1 MMSEAPRPLVLIVD
15 DQEIMLQFCERLL
28 GDEFR
33 FLRVADAVAAKQV
46 LAQRDD
52 IAGMLLDR
60 DFSHAD
66 PTRLIG
72 PVPDVRREGLHIL
85 QWLRADYPRLPVLMV
100 TGHRDQQAALEA
112 ADLRADYL
120 VWNDVVADAQILL
133 ARLRRAMHADSGE
146 ADEAMQAF
154 RARGVIGES
163 PEFRRMLV
171 ALYRV
176 AFDESPVLLLGET
189 GTGKDVLAAA
199 VHFLSRDH
207 TRPFVHVN
215 VATLAPSL
223 IESELFGHER
233 GAFTD
238 ARTARPGLLRLAH
251 NGTLFLNEIADLAP
265 ELQAKLLTVL
275 ERREVV
281 PVGGER
287 PVPTHFRLI
296 AATSRD
302 LHRLTENG
310 QFRRDLY
317 YRLAWNTV
325 EIPPLRERRDDIP
338 RLVQHCLQRI
348 AARGGTV
355 TSLTRE
361 ASAHLQSL
369 DWHGNVRE
377 LEAVVEAACAAA
389 DYVVT
394 LMDVNDV
401 IARNEGRRRPGAAWY
416 DGGEVGAGTVDTA
429 LALSLPD
436 DRKKNEELL
445 FREIDFE
452 TLRYRYVN
460 CLLRLTGNNV
470 RRVAEI
476 SGVGRTTLFEW
487 LRRWRETGGPAAGA

>member
-1 MMSEAPRPLVLIVD
+1 MSETQRPLVLIVD

-28 GDEFR
+28 GDEFC
-33 FLRVADAVAAKQV
+33 FLRVADAFEARQV

-52 IAGMLLDR
+52 ISGMLLDR

-72 PVPDVRREGLHIL
+72 PVSDVRREGLHIL
-85 QWLRADYPRLPVLMV
+85 QWLRADHPRLPVLMV

-146 ADEAMQAF
+146 ADEAMHAF
-154 RARGVIGES
+154 RACGVIGES

-189 GTGKDVLAAA
+189 GTGKDVLATA

-207 TRPFVHVN
+207 THPFVHVN

-251 NGTLFLNEIADLAP
+251 NGTLFLNEIADLAL

-287 PVPTHFRLI
+287 PVPTHFRLV

-302 LHRLTENG
+302 LRRLTENG

-338 RLVQHCLQRI
+338 CLVQHCLQRI

-355 TSLTRE
+355 TSLTCE

-369 DWHGNVRE
+369 PWHGNVRE

-401 IARNEGRRRPGAAWY
+401 VSRNEGRRGPAAPRLDGSAVVAEALNTSTDPGR
-416 DGGEVGAGTVDTA
+416 GF
-429 LALSLPD
+429 
-436 DRKKNEELL
+436 DREKLEEQL
-445 FREIDFE
+445 FADLDFE
-452 TLRYRYVN
+452 TLRHRYVA
-460 CLLRLTGNNV
+460 CLLRLTGHNAT
-470 RRVAEI
+470 RVAEI
-476 SGVGRTTLFEW
+476 SGLGRTTVFEW
-487 LRRWRETGGPAAGA
+487 LRRWRETEAP